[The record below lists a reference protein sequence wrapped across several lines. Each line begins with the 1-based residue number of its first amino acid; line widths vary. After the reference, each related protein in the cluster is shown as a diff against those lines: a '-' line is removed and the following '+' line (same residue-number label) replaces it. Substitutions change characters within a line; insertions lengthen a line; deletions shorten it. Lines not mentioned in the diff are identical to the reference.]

1 MKKILLIGIGAGN
14 PDHVTM
20 QAVEALNRAD
30 VIFVME
36 KGVAKERLAALRREI
51 CRRYLRRGD
60 TRIVEAASP
69 ERNTAPADYRACVED
84 LNKAKQSV
92 FERLIAEELAEGQ
105 CGAFLLWGDP
115 GLYDSTLRN
124 VEAIAAAG
132 RQTLEIEIIP
142 GIMAPQ
148 VLAASHRI
156 PLNRIAQSVHITT
169 GRKLREGWPE
179 AADSIVVMLD
189 GEESFGSYAK
199 TGEDIDI
206 FWGAY
211 LGMEEEILVAGK
223 LADVADEISRVR
235 TQARAA
241 NGWIMDTYLMRRN

>member
-36 KGVAKERLAALRREI
+36 KGAAKERLTALRREI
-51 CRRYLRRGD
+51 CRRHLRRPD
-60 TRIVEAASP
+60 TRIVEASSP
-69 ERNTAPADYRACVED
+69 ERDTAPADYRACVED
-84 LNKAKQSV
+84 RNKAKQSV
-92 FERLIAEELAEGQ
+92 FERLIAEEVAEGQ

-115 GLYDSTLRN
+115 ALYDSTLRN
-124 VEAIAAAG
+124 VEAIAATG

-148 VLAASHRI
+148 VLAARHRI

-179 AADSIVVMLD
+179 EADSVVVMLD
-189 GEESFGSYAK
+189 GEDSFGGYAE

-211 LGMEEEILVAGK
+211 LGMEEEILIAGK

-235 TQARAA
+235 ARARAA

>member
-36 KGVAKERLAALRREI
+36 KGAAKDGLTALRREI
-51 CRRYLRRGD
+51 CRRYLKRSD
-60 TRIVEAASP
+60 TRVVEAPSP
-69 ERNTAPADYRACVED
+69 ARDTAPADYMACVED

-92 FERLIAEELAEGQ
+92 FGQLIAEELAEGQ

-115 GLYDSTLRN
+115 SLYDSTLRN
-124 VEAIAAAG
+124 IEAVAATG
-132 RQTLEIEIIP
+132 QEEIEVEIVP

-148 VLAASHRI
+148 VLAARHGI
-156 PLNRIAQSVHITT
+156 ALNRIAQPVHITT
-169 GRKLREGWPE
+169 GRKLRESWPAE
-179 AADSIVVMLD
+179 ADSVVVMLD
-189 GEESFGSYAK
+189 GEESFGGYAT

-211 LGMEEEILVAGK
+211 LGMAEEILIAGT
-223 LADVADEISRVR
+223 LADVAGEIRRVR
-235 TQARAA
+235 AEARAA

>member
-14 PDHVTM
+14 PDHITM

-36 KGVAKERLAALRREI
+36 KGAAKQRLAALRREI
-51 CRRYLRRGD
+51 CRRHLRRSD
-60 TRIVEAASP
+60 TRIVEAPSP
-69 ERNTAPADYRACVED
+69 ERDTSPTDYMACVDD

-124 VEAIAAAG
+124 VEAIAATG
-132 RQTLEIEIIP
+132 RQTLEIEIVP

-156 PLNRIAQSVHITT
+156 PLNRIAQPVHITT

-179 AADSIVVMLD
+179 EADSVVVMLD
-189 GEESFGSYAK
+189 GEESFAAYAK

-206 FWGAY
+206 YWGAY
-211 LGMEEEILVAGK
+211 VGMDEEILIAGK

-235 TQARAA
+235 AEARAA
-241 NGWIMDTYLMRRN
+241 NGWIMDTYLMRRS